1 MSHHLLTKSSTSHFL
16 QWLLTIMALTSIIF
30 TSACGGQTP
39 PQETPSAS
47 EQPSFAIEPDEPLPP
62 ALVEATPLPDSV
74 IAQQQSI
81 DLYFN
86 QPMDQSSVEAALRI
100 SPTVQRSLEWMDE
113 STLRITPQEDLPADG
128 ILEISL
134 GATAQASNGL
144 TFQDPVSLTYH
155 APAMLLA
162 SERVPSPEATEIDP
176 SSAVMVNFNQPVVP
190 LGADTAAVD
199 AAFTLS
205 PQVEGEGEWL
215 NTSTYIFYPDPAL
228 QGGIRYTVNLN
239 TSLVSTNGMGFADST
254 GSSWSFTTAL
264 PMLVNLT
271 PTIDSGWVRLDQDFV
286 MTFNQPMDAA
296 SFESNFSFISSSG
309 EQVAGGYTWNDT
321 HSEVTFTPA
330 SLLARSTLYTLTI
343 PTTVLGSGG
352 TPINQ
357 QTIVQVETVPNLGLM
372 STNPSQGEP
381 LQLYSGMGYFSLT
394 FTSPL
399 AQQDYEELISVSPA
413 VSSFSVSASAEDTS
427 IYIYATFAP
436 STTYT
441 ITVDGALRDTWG
453 DTLGEP
459 LNVTLQTLPAQ
470 PGISIFA
477 ADSGMGAMVLLP
489 GEVTTPARV
498 VNISSIHITSGP
510 IGAAEFINLSLYT
523 TDRQSY
529 VPVELTEWQVPFS
542 LAQNV
547 DTSVEIPLTNQGQT
561 LPTGLYYYRI
571 YSADAAAAQYY
582 YTPTTFLAEVSRV
595 HLVVKTSTTQVMIW
609 AVDSITLEPVASSPF
624 SIINGNMVTVATGVT
639 DENGVGIIDLPAR
652 DNPWSQLFVQIG
664 QPGDEDFSFA
674 SSSWNSGVSAW
685 DFGLNFNYESNQ
697 PFIYMYSDRAVY
709 QPGQTVYYR
718 GIIRQPNNG
727 RYSNT
732 ALRNVGLEIYGTS
745 SDPSMG
751 YGQNESF
758 TAEVS
763 SWGTF
768 SGEYVI
774 PENALPGSWYMQTSG
789 GLSAYL
795 GFTVAE
801 YRKPEIDLSVD
812 FDNSGYIRGEDLD
825 AQVSAQY
832 YFGAPAGSQAFT
844 WTLYASQS
852 YFSIPGGYQTG
863 TYASSW
869 WGYQSDAYY
878 TDLGQFIISGEGR
891 TNSDGT
897 ARITIPSSDIL
908 AVLTTENLYDM
919 TLEVTIQ
926 DETGMPTSARGGTQ
940 LHMADFYIGVRP
952 DQWGGTA
959 GDELGFD
966 VWTTDWDV
974 QASGSHSL
982 EAVFSQ
988 VEWEQSGMD
997 PYTMAPAYEPVYT
1010 TVGSTDFV
1018 TDADGHARL
1027 SFTPDQPG
1035 TFVLSVR
1042 GDGAVTEV
1050 LIWVGGAGS
1059 AVWPTLPDQQIELTA
1074 DAEEYIP
1081 GDTANIFI
1089 PNPLGAGAIG
1099 LVSIERGEVM
1109 RYQTI
1114 QFEDSSYTLALDL
1127 SGEDAPNIYV
1137 SVIILGPGTNGDTT
1151 FRIGFIEL
1159 LVDPVQEVLN
1169 VELTAQPET
1178 AGPGDTVQFDI
1189 LVTDDQGLPVSGEF
1203 SAALVDEAVLDLMTP
1218 NSSDITT
1225 AFYAPQPLGVN
1236 TGLMLAVYSNR
1247 FGDEAVRAE
1256 AAVGGLGGGGDG
1268 ATTVREDFQDTAY
1281 WNGTI
1286 VTDGEGRAEVSV
1298 TLPDNLTTWI
1308 LTVRGLDEQTR
1319 VGEAELEL
1327 VSTLPLLVR
1336 PVTPRFFVEGDHVQ
1350 IAAVVNNN
1358 TDVSRTVS
1366 VTLRALGFTLD
1377 DQTTRTQQVEVAANS
1392 EERVTWWGTVQNV
1405 GQVSMIFSA
1414 NDEEYHDSTT
1424 PTWGALPVLQY
1435 SAPVL
1440 FSTSGMLS
1448 EGGER
1453 LEVVSLPGTYTP
1465 TGGELQVEMD
1475 PSLAASVLSG
1485 MEILQEQDYDYTEP
1499 VLSTLL
1505 VETAMYQTLTGL
1517 RIEDA
1522 QLQNNLAVR
1531 INEGISAILRM
1542 QSISD
1547 LGWSWTGS
1555 DYQSDPYIT
1564 AYVLLGLRQAL
1575 AAGFTYN
1582 EQALTNGQN
1591 YLLTNVVQADMS
1603 MADGDLDRQ
1612 AFYTYVLQLGGIPTG
1627 FEKSLFNLR
1636 DRLSPWAQALLALAY
1651 NQAPDGQDE
1660 AQTLMSDLEA
1670 SASASATGIH
1680 WQSEHEGWYNWDSP
1694 TFTTAVVL
1702 YGLAN
1707 MDPANELLGNAVR
1720 YLVANRGA
1728 NGMWYSSY
1736 NTAWT
1741 LLAFLRYLEGTGE
1754 LQAEFGF
1761 DASVNGVELAHGQT
1775 GPSGQGLT
1783 SVYATVPLDDL
1794 LPDSPNLLSI
1804 QRDSG
1809 VGRLYYRANLL
1820 LERPADEAQPVDRGL
1835 SITRQYVL
1843 NNQNC
1848 RSGECPVITSVT
1860 LGNPQ
1865 AVVQT
1870 RLTLVVPEDMYY
1882 VVVEDYIP
1890 AGTEIV
1896 NLSLQTSQQGLGES
1910 QYFPAADPFSDGW
1923 GWWLFSNPQI
1933 YDDHLRW
1940 VVRYLPAG
1948 TYVLTYRILPLQAG
1962 EYQVLPAH
1970 AFQYYFPEVEGT
1982 SEGAIFTINE

>member
-1 MSHHLLTKSSTSHFL
+1 MIKHVFPQKSTSRSM
-16 QWLLTIMALTSIIF
+16 QWLLTIIALGSIIF
-30 TSACGGQTP
+30 TSACGGQSQ
-39 PQETPSAS
+39 PQETPTAA
-47 EQPSFAIEPDEPLPP
+47 EQPSFAIEPEEPLPP

-74 IAQQQSI
+74 IGQQQSI

-86 QPMDQSSVEAALRI
+86 QPMDHPSVEAALRMA
-100 SPTVQRSLEWMDE
+100 PAVQRTLEWMDD
-113 STLRITPQEDLPADG
+113 STLRITPQEDLPADSM
-128 ILEISL
+128 LEINL
-134 GATAQASNGL
+134 GVTALASNGL
-144 TFQDPVSLTYH
+144 GFQDPVSLTYH
-155 APAMLLA
+155 APAMLIA
-162 SERVPSPEATEIDP
+162 SEMVPSPESTEIDP

-190 LGADTAAVD
+190 LGADSASVE

-205 PQVEGEGEWL
+205 PQVEGHGEWL

-228 QGGIRYTVNLN
+228 LGGVRYTVTLN
-239 TSLVSTNGMGFADST
+239 TALVSTNGMGFADAT

-271 PTIDSGWVRLDQDFV
+271 PALDFDWIRLDQSFV

-296 SFESNFSFISSSG
+296 SFESNFSFVSASG
-309 EQVAGGYTWNDT
+309 EQVAGSYTWNET
-321 HSEVTFTPA
+321 NSEVTFTPA

-352 TPINQ
+352 TPIDR
-357 QTIVQVETVPNLGLM
+357 QTIAQYETVTNLGLV
-372 STNPSQGEP
+372 STNPGTGEP
-381 LQLYSGMGYFSLT
+381 LELYGGMGYFSLT

-399 AQQDYEELISVSPA
+399 AQQDYEELVSISPA
-413 VSSFSVSASAEDTS
+413 VSSFSVSASAEDTT
-427 IYIYATFAP
+427 IYIYAAFSP
-436 STTYT
+436 SSTYT
-441 ITVDGALRDTWG
+441 LTVDGALRDTWG

-459 LNVTLQTLPAQ
+459 LIISLQTAASQ

-489 GEVTTPARV
+489 GEVTTPARA
-498 VNISSIHITSGP
+498 VNISSIDITSGP
-510 IGAAEFINLSLYT
+510 ISVGEFISLSSYT
-523 TDRQSY
+523 TDRESFSPGDVSY
-529 VPVELTEWQVPFS
+529 WQVPLS
-542 LAQNV
+542 LAQNA
-547 DTSVEIPLTNQGQT
+547 DTSIEVPLTNMGQT

-571 YSADAAAAQYY
+571 YSTDAAAGQDYY
-582 YTPTTFLAEVSRV
+582 SPTVFLAEVSRV
-595 HLVVKTSTTQVMIW
+595 HLVVKTSTTQLMIW
-609 AVDSITLEPVASSPF
+609 AVDSITLEPLASTTF
-624 SIINGNMVTVATGVT
+624 TVVDGNMSTIASGET
-639 DENGVGIIDLPAR
+639 DEQGVGIVDISAR
-652 DNPWSQLFVQIG
+652 DDPWSQLFVQIG
-664 QPGDEDFSFA
+664 QPGDDIFSFA
-674 SSSWNSGVSAW
+674 SSAWNSGVSPW
-685 DFGLNFNYESNQ
+685 DFGLNFTYESTQ
-697 PFIYMYSDRAVY
+697 PFIYMYSDRAIY
-709 QPGQTVYYR
+709 QPGQTIYYR

-732 ALRNVGLEIYGTS
+732 ALRSIPLEIYGIS
-745 SDPSMG
+745 NDPSMG
-751 YGQNESF
+751 YAQNESF
-758 TAEVS
+758 SAEVS

-774 PENALPGSWYMQTSG
+774 PENAQPGSYYIQATG

-795 GFTVAE
+795 SFTVAE

-812 FDNSGYIRGEDLD
+812 FSSTGYIRGQDLQ
-825 AQVSAQY
+825 AQVDAQY

-844 WTLYASQS
+844 WTLYASQG

-863 TYASSW
+863 TYSSAW
-869 WGYQSDAYY
+869 WGYSSEMYY
-878 TDLGQFIISGEGR
+878 SDLGQFIISGEGS
-891 TNSDGT
+891 TNSNGT
-897 ARITIPSSDIL
+897 AQITIPSSDIL
-908 AVLTTENLYDM
+908 AVLATENLYNM

-926 DETGMPTSARGGTQ
+926 DETGMPTSARGETQ

-959 GDELGFD
+959 GEELGFS
-966 VWTTDWDV
+966 VLTTGWDT
-974 QASGSHSL
+974 QSSPSHTL
-982 EAVFSQ
+982 EATFSR
-988 VEWEQSGMD
+988 VEWEQSGTD
-997 PYTMAPAYEPVYT
+997 PYTMAPSYEPVYT

-1035 TFVLSVR
+1035 TYVLSVR
-1042 GDGAVTEV
+1042 GEGAVTEV
-1050 LIWVGGAGS
+1050 LTWVGGIGS

-1074 DAEEYIP
+1074 DAGEYIP

-1089 PNPLGAGAIG
+1089 PNPLGAGAVG

-1114 QFEDSSYTLALDL
+1114 QFTGSSYTLALDL
-1127 SGEDAPNIYV
+1127 SADDAPNIYV
-1137 SVIILGPGTNGDTT
+1137 SVIILGQGSSGDTT
-1151 FRIGFIEL
+1151 FRIGYIQL
-1159 LVDPVQEVLN
+1159 LVDPVEEVLN
-1169 VELTAQPET
+1169 IELTAQPAI
-1178 AGPGDTVQFDI
+1178 AGPGDTVQFNI
-1189 LVTDDQGLPVSGEF
+1189 LVTDDQGRPVSGEF
-1203 SAALVDEAVLDLMTP
+1203 SAALVDKAVLALMTP
-1218 NSSDITT
+1218 NATDITT

-1256 AAVGGLGGGGDG
+1256 APAGGLGGGGDG
-1268 ATTVREDFQDTAY
+1268 ATTVREDFQDTAF
-1281 WNGTI
+1281 WDGTI
-1286 VTDGEGRAEVSV
+1286 VTDGEGRAQFSV
-1298 TLPDNLTTWI
+1298 TLPDNLTTWV

-1336 PVTPRFFVEGDHVQ
+1336 PVTPRFLVENDHVQ

-1377 DQTTRTQQVEVAANS
+1377 DQTVRTQQVEVAANS
-1392 EERVTWWGTVQNV
+1392 QERVTWWGTVQNV
-1405 GQVSMIFSA
+1405 EQVSMIFSA
-1414 NDEEYHDSTT
+1414 NDADYHDSAT

-1453 LEVVSLPGTYTP
+1453 LEVVSLPSTYTP

-1485 MEILQEQDYDYTEP
+1485 MQALQEQRYDYTEP
-1499 VLSTLL
+1499 ILSRLL
-1505 VETAMYQTLTGL
+1505 VETAIYQTMSGL
-1517 RIEDA
+1517 RIDDA
-1522 QLQNNLAVR
+1522 ELQNNLASR
-1531 INEGISAILRM
+1531 INNDISAIIRM
-1542 QSISD
+1542 QSFTD
-1547 LGWSWTGS
+1547 GGWSWTGS

-1564 AYVLLGLRQAL
+1564 AYVLLGLRQAVD
-1575 AAGFTYN
+1575 AGFSFN
-1582 EQALTNGQN
+1582 EQSIASGQAFLQSN
-1591 YLLTNVVQADMS
+1591 IVQADMS
-1603 MADGDLDRQ
+1603 MEDGDLDRQ
-1612 AFYTYVLQLGGIPTG
+1612 AFYTYVLQLGGISTG
-1627 FEKSLFNLR
+1627 YEKSLFDLR
-1636 DRLSPWAQALLALAY
+1636 DRLSPWAQALLALTY
-1651 NQAPDGQDE
+1651 NQSPDGQDE
-1660 AQTLMSDLEA
+1660 ALTLMSDLEA

-1702 YGLAN
+1702 YSLAS

-1794 LPDSPNLLSI
+1794 LPDSPNLLTI
-1804 QRDSG
+1804 QRDNG

-1820 LERPADEAQPVDRGL
+1820 LERPADEAEPVNRGL

-1843 NNQNC
+1843 DNQNC
-1848 RSGECPVITSVT
+1848 RSGECPAITSVQ
-1860 LGNPQ
+1860 LGSPQ
-1865 AVVQT
+1865 AVVQA

-1882 VVVEDYIP
+1882 VIVEDYIP
-1890 AGTEIV
+1890 AGVEIV
-1896 NLSLQTSQQGLGES
+1896 NLSLETSQQGLGGS
-1910 QYFPAADPFSDGW
+1910 QYYPADPFSEGW

-1948 TYVLTYRILPLQAG
+1948 TYVLTYRMLPLQAG

-1982 SEGAIFTINE
+1982 SAGAIFTINE